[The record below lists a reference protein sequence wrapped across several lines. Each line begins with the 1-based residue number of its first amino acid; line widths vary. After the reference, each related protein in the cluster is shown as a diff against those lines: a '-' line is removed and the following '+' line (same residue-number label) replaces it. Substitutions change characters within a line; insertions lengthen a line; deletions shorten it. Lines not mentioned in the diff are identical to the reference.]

1 METIKLGS
9 QGESVKTLQKLLNS
23 YGFNIKEDGNFGAK
37 TEAAVKSLQS
47 RLNIVSDG
55 IVGQKTYNAIQSTY
69 GYKFEVSDD
78 IDITKLFLSKHITKT
93 NRNSI
98 KYLVIHFTAGA
109 SSAPGKSLGMKN
121 TFENREASADF
132 GVDDLNIVQFNPDP
146 LKYYCW
152 SVGDGKGKYGI
163 TNSNSISIEICSNL
177 KKGRSAKYGNTDGWY
192 FTEDSLNNALKLAK
206 YLMKKYN
213 IPKDRVVRHWDV
225 NSKNC
230 PGLIGWNKG
239 YIYDDNGKKIGQ
251 NNENEWLKFKDR
263 L

>member
-9 QGESVKTLQKLLNS
+9 RGESVKNLQKLLNS
-23 YGFNIKEDGNFGAK
+23 QGFNIKEDGDFGAK

-55 IVGQKTYNAIQSTY
+55 IVGQKTYNAIQNTY

-121 TFENREASADF
+121 TFENRESSADF
-132 GVDDLNIVQFNPDP
+132 VVDDLNIVQFNPDP
-146 LKYYCW
+146 YKYYCW
-152 SVGDGKGKYGI
+152 AVGNSKTDIK
-163 TNSNSISIEICSNL
+163 NSNCISIEICSNI
-177 KKGRSAKYGNTDGWY
+177 KKGRSLKYANTDGWY